1 MVDQAVRRLAASL
14 VDPGGEQGEAGH
26 CSDGQVERAWSR
38 MSPRLGSRGC
48 RAGVPPHWSGST
60 GYPVPMGTE
69 EDRLPPTDVP
79 ALINEIVQAVRDG
92 DDPRIRTLLE
102 RLAQRA
108 DTEALLLLRARLD
121 EDLSPER

>member
-1 MVDQAVRRLAASL
+1 
-14 VDPGGEQGEAGH
+14 
-26 CSDGQVERAWSR
+26 
-38 MSPRLGSRGC
+38 
-48 RAGVPPHWSGST
+48 
-60 GYPVPMGTE
+60 MGTE